1 MHHFGKDG
9 ENQALLQPSQGQPL
23 STSKHPADSQTP
35 RRSCG
40 AGGRRAAATLFP
52 GFPSRGGAHTGEG
65 QASGSPQAQ
74 TAPHYEAACSCAP
87 LEIKAAIYSAHPN
100 GAPLY
105 GAGHKDPKQV
115 S

>member
-1 MHHFGKDG
+1 MGQVG
-9 ENQALLQPSQGQPL
+9 GGPQRPS
-23 STSKHPADSQTP
+23 S
-35 RRSCG
+35 
-40 AGGRRAAATLFP
+40 
-52 GFPSRGGAHTGEG
+52 
-65 QASGSPQAQ
+65 QASRPEEEPTQAR
-74 TAPHYEAACSCAP
+74 ARPPGPHRHRPPHYEAACSCAP